1 MSICIPKELRD
12 KFVRSI
18 KDGSLDINKLADE
31 PLTENR
37 RSEFE
42 KIFGKDYGKT
52 ANTLF
57 EKGLVHAD
65 QQAGIISAIKAIG
78 LDPKV
83 EADFIKKTSEI
94 NGKLYKGEQILRDA
108 RDAKLKVGISDE
120 QTKTLVDLSK
130 KMDALNPENRKDIK
144 NLGDL
149 TDELLKNKDLTPE
162 QKTHLE
168 DLKKELNR
176 SEDTRLNSSHSS

>member
-12 KFVRSI
+12 KFIRSI

-37 RSEFE
+37 RAEFE

-65 QQAGIISAIKAIG
+65 QQAGIISDIKAIG
-78 LDPKV
+78 LDPKA

-94 NGKLYKGEQILRDA
+94 NGKL
-108 RDAKLKVGISDE
+108 
-120 QTKTLVDLSK
+120 
-130 KMDALNPENRKDIK
+130 
-144 NLGDL
+144 
-149 TDELLKNKDLTPE
+149 
-162 QKTHLE
+162 
-168 DLKKELNR
+168 
-176 SEDTRLNSSHSS
+176 